1 MRFRR
6 ACPVASGRLFI
17 PAAFGRSGL
26 SCMGLDDHCPLSSNP
41 ISAGIGM
48 TRWPCFYV
56 LAIAVRHKSSARRPE
71 RAIGR
76 SLGFLPLTHRETGR
90 LACVSFR
97 IRRDIP
103 FSCRCVWLCLSSR
116 VRLWI
121 ALSDPRALRLAS
133 GWLFPAYREG
143 ALSCRFAGRD
153 CGSGSLRRCGP
164 ARSRASPARSAI
176 VRATLTMRS

>member
-6 ACPVASGRLFI
+6 AYPVASAGFY

-56 LAIAVRHKSSARRPE
+56 PAVAVRHESSARRPE

-97 IRRDIP
+97 IRRI
-103 FSCRCVWLCLSSR
+103 FRFLVAAYGFVYRAGYAFGLHW
-116 VRLWI
+116 
-121 ALSDPRALRLAS
+121 SDPRVLRLAS

-143 ALSCRFAGRD
+143 ALSRRFAVETAVADRFGDVGRRD
-153 CGSGSLRRCGP
+153 PGPLRPDR
-164 ARSRASPARSAI
+164 RSFG
-176 VRATLTMRS
+176 LL

>member
-6 ACPVASGRLFI
+6 ACPVASAGFY

-97 IRRDIP
+97 IRRI
-103 FSCRCVWLCLSSR
+103 FRFLVAAYGF
-116 VRLWI
+116 VY
-121 ALSDPRALRLAS
+121 RAGYAFGLHCPIR
-133 GWLFPAYREG
+133 GP
-143 ALSCRFAGRD
+143 
-153 CGSGSLRRCGP
+153 CGSRPGGSFRRIGKERHLADSRSRLRWRIASAMWAG
-164 ARSRASPARSAI
+164 AIRASPARSAI